1 MTHEIRGFDNPH
13 ELERIYARRFEG
25 ATLYREKVW
34 KVLLKHFFSRYTSSA
49 RSVLDLGCGYGEFIN
64 NVEVDERYA
73 MDMNP
78 HTRRVLEPGVQFLEQ
93 DCSRTWPLPA
103 ESLDLI
109 FTSNFFEHLPGK
121 RALASTLSEA
131 FRCLRPGGRLIAL
144 GPNCKFTGGA
154 YWDFFDHHIPLTELS
169 LKEIFEITGFRV
181 EAVIDRFLP
190 YTMVNAR
197 QYPMWAV
204 SLYLKLP
211 LVWRFAGR
219 QFLLIGAKP

>member
-1 MTHEIRGFDNPH
+1 MKFERFDSPCD
-13 ELERIYARRFEG
+13 LERIYARRFEG
-25 ATLYREKVW
+25 ATVYRDQVW
-34 KVLLKHFFSRYTSSA
+34 KVLLKDFFSRYTSSA

-64 NVEVDERYA
+64 NVQVDQRYA

-78 HTRRVLEPGVQFLEQ
+78 RTRNLLHPAVQFLEQ
-93 DCSRTWPLPA
+93 DCCRTWPLPS

-109 FTSNFFEHLPGK
+109 FTSNFLEHLPDK
-121 RALASTLSEA
+121 QALASTLSEA
-131 FRCLRPGGRLIAL
+131 YRCLRPNGRIMAL

-154 YWDFFDHHIPLTELS
+154 YWDFFDHHIALTELS
-169 LKEIFEITGFRV
+169 LKEILEITGFRMEV
-181 EAVIDRFLP
+181 VIARFLP
-190 YTMVNAR
+190 YTMVNTR

-211 LVWRFAGR
+211 LAWRFAGR